1 MIKKFICKRAVL
13 HLYLLICC
21 LEHLFH
27 FCIFYCFN
35 FSVFIS
41 TFFVR
46 SLAPLVAWSGS
57 GSCMWTVGRVLRTP
71 GLDVKA
77 EESSGQ
83 VLSTSVAR
91 TCTEVFIRTINRKP
105 PGAAGLCPL
114 VSTFITSIH
123 YEHVYFY
130 QVRSAAIC
138 CKPTFHTRGCRR
150 NSCTCPHLTLPT
162 TGN

>member
-1 MIKKFICKRAVL
+1 MINKFICKRAFL
-13 HLYLLICC
+13 HLNLTICC
-21 LEHLFH
+21 LEHLIH
-27 FCIFYCFN
+27 FCVFYCFH

-46 SLAPLVAWSGS
+46 RLAPLVAWNWS
-57 GSCMWTVGRVLRTP
+57 GSCMRTVGRALRTP

-83 VLSTSVAR
+83 VFSTSVAR
-91 TCTEVFIRTINRKP
+91 TCTEVFIHTIKRKL
-105 PGAAGLCPL
+105 PGAAGLCPF

-123 YEHVYFY
+123 YEHIYLY
-130 QVRSAAIC
+130 QACRGAVC
-138 CKPTFHTRGCRR
+138 CKPTFQTCGCRR
-150 NSCTCPHLTLPT
+150 NSCTCPHLTLPI